1 MKRTRVRVVAV
12 VSWQS
17 WTSQSL
23 YVLTEED
30 YAPTPKRVA
39 RVHIC
44 DDDDDDGEEVKLKWL
59 LVVINTTV
67 KAIEI

>member
-1 MKRTRVRVVAV
+1 M
-12 VSWQS
+12 
-17 WTSQSL
+17 
-23 YVLTEED
+23 LTEED

>member
-1 MKRTRVRVVAV
+1 M
-12 VSWQS
+12 
-17 WTSQSL
+17 
-23 YVLTEED
+23 LTEED

-39 RVHIC
+39 RVRIC
-44 DDDDDDGEEVKLKWL
+44 DDDDDDREEVKFKMLKWL